1 MTATSTRPATTRT
14 TGSKTT
20 SSKATGVPPLPDGAR
35 VPPTAPTGPAVS
47 SNGPGPIAKPA
58 LDLLAP
64 KAPWVPPTPSTFER
78 TVGITVGTVSAL
90 ASPLLIVPLTRA
102 FRPLAMDPAALEP
115 KPDELGDPGWFGP
128 DSVAWKVHADGARL
142 IAGIA
147 AFALQALHPRAMAGV
162 AEHSAF
168 AEDFLGRTQ
177 RTGDFVQGVVYGSS
191 TEADRLCRM
200 VHKIHGRVVGTA
212 PDGRPYSANDPDLL
226 HWVHI
231 TEYAAIAA
239 ANRRFGLRPMSRSEL
254 DTYVGEVSRVGI
266 ATGVIDPPT
275 DWNGINAALER
286 HRPNLATAEYGAA
299 AISFLERPPIVPDV
313 GQPVWQA
320 LWNGAVACLPP
331 VAHDLL
337 RLKMPSDRD
346 LAVTR
351 ALLRTL
357 GAPGG
362 TTPRLVA
369 ARKRLGLPQP
379 T

>member
-1 MTATSTRPATTRT
+1 MTAPTRSGTTQTSDT
-14 TGSKTT
+14 TT
-20 SSKATGVPPLPDGAR
+20 SGRSNGVPPLPDGVQVA
-35 VPPTAPTGPAVS
+35 PSAPTGPAVS
-47 SNGPGPIAKPA
+47 PNGPRPIAQPA

-64 KAPWVPPTPSTFER
+64 KAPWIPPTPSSLER
-78 TVGITVGTVSAL
+78 TVGITVGTASAL
-90 ASPLLIVPLTRA
+90 ASPLLIVPLTRV
-102 FRPLAMDPAALEP
+102 FRPLAIDPATLEP
-115 KPDELGDPGWFGP
+115 RPEELGDPGWFGP
-128 DSVAWKVHADGARL
+128 DSVAWKVHADGSLL

-147 AFALQALHPRAMAGV
+147 AFALQALHPLAMAGV

-200 VHKIHGRVVGTA
+200 VHKIHGRVVGTT
-212 PDGRPYSANDPDLL
+212 PDGRPYAANDPDLL

-239 ANRRFGLRPMSRSEL
+239 ANRRFGLHPMSRREL

-286 HRPNLATAEYGAA
+286 HRPNLGMAEYGAA
-299 AISFLERPPIVPDV
+299 AISFLEHPPLVPDA
-313 GQPVWQA
+313 GQPVWKA

-331 VAHDLL
+331 IAHDLL
-337 RLKMPSDRD
+337 RVKMPSERE

-357 GAPGG
+357 GGPGG
-362 TTPRLVA
+362 TPPRLVA
-369 ARKRLGLPQP
+369 ARKRLGL
-379 T
+379 TDR

>member
-1 MTATSTRPATTRT
+1 MTATSTTPSVA
-14 TGSKTT
+14 GGGASQLEG
-20 SSKATGVPPLPDGAR
+20 APPLPDGVR
-35 VPPTAPTGPAVS
+35 KPPSAPTGPAVS
-47 SNGPGPIAKPA
+47 ANGPRPISQPA

-64 KAPWVPPTPSTFER
+64 KAPWVPPTPSALER
-78 TVGITVGTVSAL
+78 TVGITVGTASAL
-90 ASPLLIVPLTRA
+90 ASPFLVVPLTRI
-102 FRPLAMDPAALEP
+102 FRPLAIDPASLEP
-115 KPDELGDPGWFGP
+115 KPDEFGDPGWFGP
-128 DSVAWKVHADGARL
+128 DSVAWKVHADGSLL

-147 AFALQALHPRAMAGV
+147 AFALQALHPLAMAGV

-177 RTGDFVQGVVYGSS
+177 RTGNFVQGVVYGSS
-191 TEADRLCRM
+191 TEANRLCHM

-212 PDGRPYSANDPDLL
+212 QDGRRYAANDPNLL

-239 ANRRFGLRPMSRSEL
+239 ANRRFGLRPMTRRQL

-275 DWNGINAALER
+275 NWDGINAALER
-286 HRPNLATAEYGAA
+286 HRPDLAVAEYGAA

-313 GQPVWQA
+313 GQPVWNA

-331 VAHDLL
+331 LAHDLL
-337 RLKMPSDRD
+337 RLKMPSERE

-351 ALLRTL
+351 AILRAL
-357 GAPGG
+357 GGPGG
-362 TTPRLVA
+362 SPPHLAA
-369 ARKRLGLPQP
+369 ARKRLGLPP

>member
-1 MTATSTRPATTRT
+1 MTAATTPATATNT
-14 TGSKTT
+14 TPKSIT
-20 SSKATGVPPLPDGAR
+20 KAPALPDGVR
-35 VPPTAPTGPAVS
+35 VPPRPPTGPAVS
-47 SNGPGPIAKPA
+47 PNGPRPISQPA
-58 LDLLAP
+58 IDLLAP
-64 KAPWVPPTPSTFER
+64 KPSWVPPTPSTFER

-90 ASPLLIVPLTRA
+90 ASPLLIVPLTRI
-102 FRPLAMDPAALEP
+102 FKPLAIDPATLEP
-115 KPDELGDPGWFGP
+115 RPEELGDPGWFGP
-128 DSVAWKVHADGARL
+128 DSVAWQVHADGALL
-142 IAGIA
+142 IAGMA
-147 AFALQALHPRAMAGV
+147 AFALQALHPLAMAGV

-200 VHKIHGRVVGTA
+200 VYKIHGRVVGTA
-212 PDGRPYSANDPDLL
+212 PDGRPYAANDPDLL

-239 ANRRFGLRPMSRSEL
+239 ANRRFGLRPMTRRQL

-275 DWNGINAALER
+275 DWDGINAALER
-286 HRPNLATAEYGAA
+286 HRPDLAIAEYSAA
-299 AISFLERPPIVPDV
+299 AISFLERPPIVPDAA
-313 GQPVWQA
+313 QPVWRA
-320 LWNGAVACLPP
+320 LWNGAIACLPP
-331 VAHDLL
+331 IAHDLL
-337 RLKMPSDRD
+337 RLEMPSERE

-362 TTPRLVA
+362 TPPRLVA
-369 ARKRLGLPQP
+369 ARKRLGIHP
-379 T
+379 